1 MKIIRFGIIS
11 VLTLFA
17 IITAISLFIPSHVR
31 ISRAVNIRA
40 NTDVIA
46 DQIGNLNNWKYWY
59 PGFDTATLIPV
70 KFTGAEITAAR
81 ISSTTT
87 FIEITGRRADA
98 ITAEFR
104 SAKNRT
110 AAGGWKLITYPAKD
124 SMTVQ
129 WYIDFRL
136 SWVPWEKF
144 LSLTYDKMYGTQMEQ
159 GLNNLKK
166 SVER

>member
-31 ISRAVNIRA
+31 ISRAVNIHT
-40 NTDVIA
+40 NTNIILNE
-46 DQIGNLNNWKYWY
+46 IGNLNNWKSWY

-70 KFTGAEITAAR
+70 TIKGEEVTAAR
-81 ISSTTT
+81 ISSSTT
-87 FIEITGRRADA
+87 FIEITGRRADE

-104 SAKNRT
+104 TAKNRSAT
-110 AAGGWKLITYPAKD
+110 SGWKLITYPAKD
-124 SMTVQ
+124 SLTVQ
-129 WYIDFRL
+129 WYLDFRL
-136 SWVPWEKF
+136 SWAPWEKF

-159 GLNNLKK
+159 GLHNLKK
-166 SVER
+166 NVER